1 MARPRYSA
9 NKRQREMRKKAER
22 ERKLARKHA
31 RKTEPDLP
39 ATQVTGPD
47 TAQMPDEILPPDTAA
62 PQRTGAD

>member
-9 NKRQREMRKKAER
+9 NKRQREMKKKAER
-22 ERKLARKHA
+22 ERKLARKHT
-31 RKTEPDLP
+31 RKTAPDLQ

-47 TAQMPDEILPPDTAA
+47 TAHIPDEILPPDTDA